1 MLVRGATGSATSSPW
16 RRVLE
21 RGDIRSALG
30 LGVDVA
36 RTLSFA
42 FTAALIL
49 KDLDAFAR
57 PWAAVAAVLVMA
69 AWTALAPW
77 LYRLRPVPG
86 LVLAAD
92 LGISV
97 LLILASRWVQ
107 DPASITSGA
116 ATLPSFWVSA
126 CVLAWAVVRGPVGGL
141 VSAAA
146 IAVADLGV
154 IGDDFNRTTV
164 ENIAQLLIIGIVV
177 GWISRLGVA
186 AERSQSEAA
195 ALRAATVER
204 EKLAAEIHD
213 GVLQI
218 LSLVR
223 RRTSGLPAELGELA
237 DLAGDQEAAL
247 RALAVG
253 RMSSSEPGVAD
264 LREFLQKQA
273 RANVMVSAPAE
284 PVLLKTAV
292 AREVAAAVA
301 AALDNVEKHVGA
313 GAPAWVFIEND
324 STEVVVTVRDNGP
337 GVTAERLALAREAG
351 RLGVAASIEG
361 RMRSIGGS
369 ALVVS
374 GGGQGT
380 EVELRAPR

>member
-1 MLVRGATGSATSSPW
+1 MLVRGATRPDTTSRW
-16 RRVLE
+16 RPILE

-36 RTLSFA
+36 RTLSFV
-42 FTAALIL
+42 FAAGLIL

-57 PWAAVAAVLVMA
+57 PMSAVAAVAVMA

-77 LYRLRPVPG
+77 LYRLRPVPRS
-86 LVLAAD
+86 VLAAD

-97 LLILASRWVQ
+97 ALILASRWVQ

-126 CVLAWAVVRGPVGGL
+126 CVLAWAVVRGPLAGVVAAIGI
-141 VSAAA
+141 AAA
-146 IAVADLGV
+146 DLVV
-154 IGDDFNRTTV
+154 IGQDFNRTTV
-164 ENIAQLLIIGIVV
+164 ENIAQLLMIGAVV

-223 RRTSGLPAELGELA
+223 RRTTGLPAELGELA

-253 RMSSSEPGVAD
+253 RMSPTAPGKTD
-264 LREFLQKQA
+264 LRELLQQQA
-273 RANVMVSAPAE
+273 RSNVMVSAPAG
-284 PVLLKTAV
+284 PVMLKASA

-301 AALDNVEKHVGA
+301 AALDNVEQHVGP
-313 GAPAWVFIEND
+313 GAPAWVLVEDEKAEI
-324 STEVVVTVRDNGP
+324 VVTVRDNGP
-337 GVTAERLALAREAG
+337 GVSAERLVLAREAG
-351 RLGVAASIEG
+351 RLGVSASIEA

-369 ALVVS
+369 AHVMT
-374 GGGQGT
+374 GGEQGT